1 MENKMTTTTEKTIKY
16 KDSMISRRKLLIA
29 SSSVALAGILNQY
42 NPKKILAASG
52 NVVSNQVHSGC
63 TAFAHNHAPIDR

>member
-1 MENKMTTTTEKTIKY
+1 MTSTIEKTIKY

-29 SSSVALAGILNQY
+29 SSSAALAGILNQY

-52 NVVSNQVHSGC
+52 NVVHLKILKLGNFGNSS
-63 TAFAHNHAPIDR
+63 T